1 MKVLHVDPNP
11 YYGASEASLTSNEL
25 LEWTE
30 DVQSGF
36 RQGCL
41 AASFSGQASESS
53 RSYSLSISPSVIV
66 STGPFITSLIDSGV
80 SRYGGFKLLE
90 NVSMYASGGFKRVPA
105 SKEEIFKSKD
115 LSLLD
120 KRKLMKFLMFA
131 SSDFESSEELNN
143 NTDKDFSKFLQDAFA
158 IDQQLA
164 LTLAYALAF
173 RESASGLLHA

>member
-1 MKVLHVDPNP
+1 MLHVDPNP
-11 YYGASEASLTSNEL
+11 YYGASEASLMSNEL
-25 LEWTE
+25 REWTE
-30 DVQSGF
+30 DVQSGS
-36 RQGCL
+36 RQSYL
-41 AASFSGQASESS
+41 AASFSGQAAQSS

-66 STGPFITSLIDSGV
+66 SMGPFITSLTDSSV

-105 SKEEIFKSKD
+105 IREEIFKSKD

-131 SSDFESSEELNN
+131 GSDFENSEDLNN

-164 LTLAYALAF
+164 LTLTYALAF
-173 RESASGLLHA
+173 RESESGLLHV